1 MSMLSLVMGLSLG
14 LALTTGSMAW
24 AGGWDAAKG
33 TPKITLAG
41 ELVCLGCSLKKLDG
55 QNAQCDLYAHHAIGF
70 KAADGTLWNIVDN
83 AKGHDVVR
91 AHQLLEKKK
100 ATITGWMYPLA
111 HQIEIDEIAVEGV
124 TQAQIQKAGY
134 EEDQL
139 LAKRLMSRKVGEPPA
154 LAHQH

>member
-1 MSMLSLVMGLSLG
+1 MKTLSKIMGLVVAIPL
-14 LALTTGSMAW
+14 LAGGTAW

-33 TPKITLAG
+33 TPKTTLTG
-41 ELVCLGCSLKKLDG
+41 EMVCLGCSLKKLDG

-100 ATITGWMYPLA
+100 ATITGWMYPIA
-111 HQIEIDEIAVEGV
+111 HQIEIDEIKVEGV

-154 LAHQH
+154 LAHKH

>member
-1 MSMLSLVMGLSLG
+1 MLIGL
-14 LALTTGSMAW
+14 LAGGTAW
-24 AGGWDAAKG
+24 GGGWDAAKG

-154 LAHQH
+154 LAHKH